1 MLRRNF
7 LQLTAGSALAMAC
20 TRGRAD
26 APRSQARPVRA
37 VAFDLLA
44 LFDPRGVD
52 ARCAAVLPAAPAG
65 FAATWK
71 TRLFDYCFLRT
82 SADRYLPFDQLVRD
96 SLEYAT
102 RVHHVELTATAR
114 TSLERAFTELE
125 PWPDTAPVLREL
137 HARGLRLAPLANFAP
152 HMIRAL
158 LQRAALED
166 LFETELSTDRARTYK
181 PDPRA
186 YALAETAFH
195 LSRPEIAFVAFAGW
209 DAAGGRWYGYPTF
222 WINRTGASEEVLIA
236 PDASGPDLH
245 SFARWLSAPASGEP
259 AID

>member
-1 MLRRNF
+1 
-7 LQLTAGSALAMAC
+7 MAC
-20 TRGRAD
+20 TRGRPE
-26 APRSQARPVRA
+26 APRSHAGSIRA

-52 ARCAAVLPAAPAG
+52 ARCATVLPAAPAG
-65 FAATWK
+65 FATTWK

-96 SLEYAT
+96 SLAYAT
-102 RVHHVELTATAR
+102 RVHHVELSATMR

-125 PWPDTAPVLREL
+125 PWPDTAPVLRDL

-152 HMIRAL
+152 HMIGAL
-158 LQRAALED
+158 LQRAGLKD
-166 LFETELSTDRARTYK
+166 VFETELSTDLAHTYK

-186 YALAETAFH
+186 YALAEAAFH

-222 WINRTGASEEVLIA
+222 WVNRIGASAEVLIE
-236 PDASGPDLH
+236 PDAKGPDLH
-245 SFARWLSAPASGEP
+245 AFARWVSSPTSGEP
-259 AID
+259 AIE